1 VGRVCPDGLPVPTE
15 PYSVVI
21 ADDHPVYLDALR
33 RAVEVNQQ
41 LTLAG
46 AAGDGGEAVA
56 LIERLRPDVAV
67 LDVQMPVH
75 SGPAV
80 AAKLAALEVP
90 TRVLF
95 LSAHRDGATV
105 YDALA
110 AGGYGYVTK
119 DASMRQIQEAMVRVA
134 SGRRSLGPA
143 VEHQIIEEIQVRAAE
158 RPTLELTER
167 ESSVLQLA
175 VQGLT
180 VIAMGN
186 AMHLSPATIK
196 VHLSTLYAKL
206 GVSDRAS
213 AVAEA
218 IRRGL
223 VA

>member
-1 VGRVCPDGLPVPTE
+1 MVMVPLPAE
-15 PYSVVI
+15 RYSVVV
-21 ADDHPVYLDALR
+21 ADDHPVYLDALS
-33 RAVEVNQQ
+33 RAVDADAR

-46 AAGDGGEAVA
+46 TAADGGEAVA
-56 LIERLRPDVAV
+56 LIERVRPAVAV
-67 LDVQMPVH
+67 LDVEMPVH

-80 AAKLAALEVP
+80 AAKLAAMALP

-119 DASMRQIQEAMVRVA
+119 DASMAQIQEAILRVA
-134 SGRRSLGPA
+134 SGVRSLGSD
-143 VEHQIIEEIQVRAAE
+143 VEHQIIEEIQVRAE
-158 RPTLELTER
+158 RQVIELTER
-167 ESSVLQLA
+167 ERAVLELA

-180 VIAMGN
+180 VVAMGREL
-186 AMHLSPATIK
+186 HLSPATIK

-223 VA
+223 VD

>member
-1 VGRVCPDGLPVPTE
+1 V
-15 PYSVVI
+15 PYSVVV
-21 ADDHPVYLDALR
+21 ADDHPVYLDALS
-33 RAVEVNQQ
+33 RAVEQSAD

-46 AAGDGGEAVA
+46 SANDGIEAVD
-56 LIERLRPDVAV
+56 LIQRVRPDVAV
-67 LDVQMPVH
+67 LDVEMPGH
-75 SGPAV
+75 SGPSV
-80 AAKLAALEVP
+80 AAMLVQLELP

-110 AGGYGYVTK
+110 KGGYGYVTK
-119 DASMRQIQEAMVRVA
+119 DASLTEIQEAVRRVA
-134 SGRRSLGPA
+134 SGVRSLGPD
-143 VEHQIIEEIQVRAAE
+143 VEHQIIGEIQIRAE
-158 RPTLELTER
+158 RQTVELTARER
-167 ESSVLQLA
+167 SVLGLA

-180 VIAMGN
+180 VVAMGKRL
-186 AMHLSPATIK
+186 HLSPATIK

-206 GVSDRAS
+206 GVGDRAS

>member
-1 VGRVCPDGLPVPTE
+1 M
-15 PYSVVI
+15 PYSVVV
-21 ADDHPVYLDALR
+21 ADDHPVYLDALS
-33 RAVEVNQQ
+33 RAVDAAEE
-41 LTLAG
+41 LSLAG
-46 AAGDGGEAVA
+46 KASDGGEAVE
-56 LIERLRPDVAV
+56 LITRLRPDVAV
-67 LDVQMPVH
+67 LDVEMPVH

-80 AAKLAALEVP
+80 AARLAQLDVP

-119 DASMRQIQEAMVRVA
+119 DASLAEIQEAVLRVA
-134 SGRRSLGPA
+134 GGVRSLGRD
-143 VEHQIIEEIQVRAAE
+143 VDHEVIGEIQVRAE
-158 RPTLELTER
+158 RQVLDLTER
-167 ESSVLQLA
+167 ERAVLELA
-175 VQGLT
+175 LEGLT
-180 VIAMGN
+180 VAAMGQRL
-186 AMHLSPATIK
+186 HVSPATVK

-223 VA
+223 VR